1 MFERVASWLEQGEAE
16 TKASYVSRVKARLID
31 SIEAPQSILASQA
44 FLLACQQGYVR
55 DLSPEQVAD
64 PLIVSAKL
72 TQSLEI
78 ETLDPAPAQWKAQA
92 LSLISDLALDTFK
105 LTESVLCQG
114 DRSRILAH
122 ATTFPPRIA
131 LSYAKKT
138 KQGEWGYLALVS
150 MACELY
156 RSQLRNVCVAT
167 LAPAEEY
174 NKKPTQAL
182 NEYPEL
188 DIVVQAQHLGYGGSP
203 EQFLELCDALVA
215 HLQHLEAKMV
225 QSAKRHFPESTL
237 INEIKSYISGI
248 MIQAWSSHSDDLNSM
263 VATMTEQELEQ
274 FCEQRKSAIE
284 LDDVWLRYRAI
295 SAQRPFIALD
305 AVFVE
310 NIEKQTAQTLKQ
322 IWKPLHAIYK

>member
-1 MFERVASWLEQGEAE
+1 MLEWVASWFQEGDAE
-16 TKASYVSRVKARLID
+16 TKASYVSRVKACLEI
-31 SIEAPQSILASQA
+31 SVETPQPILTSQA
-44 FLLACQQGYVR
+44 FLLACQQGYAR

-64 PLIVSAKL
+64 PLILSVKL

-78 ETLDPAPAQWKAQA
+78 ETMDHAPAQWKAQA
-92 LSLISDLALDTFK
+92 LSLISDLALDIIK
-105 LTESVLCQG
+105 LTESTLCQG

-122 ATTFPPRIA
+122 ATTFPPRVA

-138 KQGEWGYLALVS
+138 KQGEFGYLALVS
-150 MACELY
+150 MACALY
-156 RSQLRNVCVAT
+156 RSQILNACVAT

-174 NKKPTQAL
+174 NKKPTQTL
-182 NEYPEL
+182 SEYPEL
-188 DIVVQAQHLGYGGSP
+188 DIVVRAQHLGYGGNP
-203 EQFLELCDALVA
+203 EQFEEMCAVLVG

-225 QSAKRHFPESTL
+225 QSAKRLFTDITL

-248 MIQAWSSHSDDLNSM
+248 MVQAWSSHSDDLNSM

-274 FCEQRKSAIE
+274 FCEQRKSAIQI
-284 LDDVWLRYRAI
+284 DDVWLRYRAI

-310 NIEKQTAQTLKQ
+310 NIEKQVAQTLKQ

>member
-1 MFERVASWLEQGEAE
+1 MLERVASWLQQGDAE
-16 TKASYVSRVKARLID
+16 TKASYVSHVKARLVD

-44 FLLACQQGYVR
+44 FLLACQQGYAR
-55 DLSPEQVAD
+55 DLSSEQVAD

-78 ETLDPAPAQWKAQA
+78 ETMDHVPAQWKAQA
-92 LSLISDLALDTFK
+92 LSLISDLALDTIK
-105 LTESVLCQG
+105 LTESALCQG

-138 KQGEWGYLALVS
+138 KQGECGYLALVS
-150 MACELY
+150 MACEIY
-156 RSQLRNVCVAT
+156 RYQLRNAYVAT

-188 DIVVQAQHLGYGGSP
+188 DIVVQAQHLGYRGSP

-225 QSAKRHFPESTL
+225 QSAKRLFPDSKL